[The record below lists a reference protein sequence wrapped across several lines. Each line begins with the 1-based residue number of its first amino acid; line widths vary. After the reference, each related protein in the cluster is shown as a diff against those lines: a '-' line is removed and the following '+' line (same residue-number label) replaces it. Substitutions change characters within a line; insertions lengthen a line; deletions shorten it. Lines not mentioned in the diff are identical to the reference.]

1 MDATRFDDLTKGLA
15 TSPSRRAAL
24 KTIAATTIGG
34 LLGLA
39 GIGTA
44 FATQSPLKCGDKVCG
59 PGEICCKDPM
69 GIKFCF
75 DPTIDSQC
83 PRHP

>member
-34 LLGLA
+34 ILGLA

-44 FATQSPLKCGDKVCG
+44 FAACQARGHKCGNNEQCCSNVCCNLVCCG
-59 PGEICCKDPM
+59 SGQTCDERICV
-69 GIKFCF
+69 GWA
-75 DPTIDSQC
+75 
-83 PRHP
+83 